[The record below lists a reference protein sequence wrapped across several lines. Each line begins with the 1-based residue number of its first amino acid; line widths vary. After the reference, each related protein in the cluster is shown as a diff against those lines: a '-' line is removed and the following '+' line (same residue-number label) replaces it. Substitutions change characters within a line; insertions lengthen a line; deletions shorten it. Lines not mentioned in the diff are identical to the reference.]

1 MSIGKLILG
10 IDPGYDI
17 CGFGVVIDEK
27 GKFTHVRHG
36 VIRPPKGELSQRL
49 LFLHGALID
58 LLKEIQPTMVG
69 IEHIYFTNNAKTAID
84 VGQARGVI
92 LLTLAQMGLHVK
104 EFTPLQIKQAVTG
117 YGQAPKEQIQK
128 MVQIILK
135 LPEVPTPD
143 DAADGL
149 AIAICTAQT
158 SSPLWNTL

>member
-1 MSIGKLILG
+1 MKAGNLILG
-10 IDPGYDI
+10 IDPGYDL
-17 CGFGVVIDEK
+17 CGFGVVVDEG
-27 GKFTHVRHG
+27 GKFRHIRHG

-49 LFLHGALID
+49 LFLHHELID
-58 LLKEIQPTMVG
+58 LLTETKPMVVG
-69 IEHIYFTNNAKTAID
+69 VERLYFTNNAKTAID

-92 LLTLAQMGLHVK
+92 LLTLAQMGLNVK

-128 MVQIILK
+128 MVQMILQ
-135 LPEVPTPD
+135 LPTVPTPD

-158 SSPLWNTL
+158 TSKLWNTK

>member
-1 MSIGKLILG
+1 MSAGKLILG

-17 CGFGVVIDEK
+17 CGFGLVRDEG
-27 GKFTHVRHG
+27 GKFTHIRHG
-36 VIRPPKGELSQRL
+36 AIRPPKGELSQRL
-49 LFLHGALID
+49 LFVHHALID
-58 LLKEIQPTMVG
+58 LLKSTNPAVVG
-69 IEHIYFTNNAKTAID
+69 VERLYFTNNAKTAID

-92 LLTLAQMGLHVK
+92 LLTLAQMGVDVK

-128 MVQIILK
+128 MVQMILK

-158 SSPLWNTL
+158 SSQLWNKK